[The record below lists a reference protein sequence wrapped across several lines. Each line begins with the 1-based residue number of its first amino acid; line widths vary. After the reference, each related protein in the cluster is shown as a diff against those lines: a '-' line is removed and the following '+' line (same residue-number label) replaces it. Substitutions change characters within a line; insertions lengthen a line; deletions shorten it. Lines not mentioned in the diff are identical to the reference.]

1 MGSYPILAR
10 VVSPNPKTDPKRGRH
25 RKAVSAETRKWEAE
39 HLIPERPAWMDE
51 RTYVAL
57 AKMRAR

>member
-1 MGSYPILAR
+1 MSTR
-10 VVSPNPKTDPKRGRH
+10 PKTDPKRGRY